1 MINLIN
7 QARAARGLPPLSP
20 SVQLGNAAL
29 GHARDMAT
37 HPGMSHIGSDGS
49 DGGDRILAE
58 GYNWN
63 VPGGRWGEVVGWG
76 FNGDPAAML
85 QWWQQSQAHAPY
97 IYATDVD
104 EIGVGYAYAPASSW
118 GHYWTCNTG
127 RRAGGPV
134 APPPEPEP
142 CPPTTPPVVD
152 APPVTSSPKG
162 VDLLPYLRGDGRA
175 YRVGNAW
182 GSYEVFQSRT
192 EGDRFYQVKAWD
204 DLSVVHGEEFILSGS
219 TIGRDIDTSPGSG
232 RFYRQFGAPWVARYM
247 AVGQSYTSSKRIQ
260 FYNLDDCSES
270 DANSGNVTDTITLV
284 AHHAS
289 YTFPSNGWEPVRLAD
304 VVQLRW
310 NGGEDYFYARGYGM
324 VGWARVHQ
332 DANSPA
338 WSAICEMR
346 PDVGRLQRLVIDC
359 L

>member
-1 MINLIN
+1 MTTMLDAINS
-7 QARAARGLPPLSP
+7 ARAGRGLPPLMPNS
-20 SVQLGNAAL
+20 QLAEAAS
-29 GHARDMAT
+29 GHARDLAANPYLIET
-37 HPGMSHIGSDGS
+37 GQYHTGSDGS
-49 DGGDRILAE
+49 TIEQRIRAT
-58 GYNWN
+58 GYQPLQWS
-63 VPGGRWGEVVGWG
+63 EICGWG
-76 FNGDPAAML
+76 FSGDPEAMVD
-85 QWWQQSQAHAPY
+85 WWTNSQAHAKY
-97 IYATDVD
+97 LYADNVN
-104 EIGVGYAYAPASSW
+104 EVGIGWVYAPGSEW
-118 GHYWTCNTG
+118 GTYWAINMG
-127 RRAGGPV
+127 RQAGSPT

-142 CPPTTPPVVD
+142 CPPD

-162 VDLLPYLRGDGRA
+162 LDLLPYLRGDGRA

-182 GSYEVFQSRT
+182 GSYEVFQTQT

-204 DLSVVHGEEFILSGS
+204 DLSVVHWEEFVLTGS
-219 TIGRDIDTSPGSG
+219 NICRDIDTSPGGG
-232 RFYRQFGAPWVARYM
+232 RFYRQFGAPWVARSM
-247 AVGQSYTSSKRIQ
+247 GVGQSFVSSKRIQ
-260 FYNLDDCSES
+260 FYRLEDCAPLS
-270 DANSGNVTDTITLV
+270 ANSGNVTDTITLV

-338 WSAICEMR
+338 WSAICEMK
-346 PDVGRLQRLVIDC
+346 PDVGQLQRLVIDC